1 MRLGIYSNISRD
13 TNYEIANLCASV
25 ILELGSVP
33 VFEEGFKDE
42 DLIIKSEG
50 VEFGSLSNSDVIISI
65 GGDGTLLSVISRYRE
80 YGIPF
85 VGVNKGSIGF
95 LTEIDVSSL
104 KDSIKK
110 IIDGDYEI
118 LNRLQL
124 LCQVYDKNGG
134 LKFEEVCLNDC
145 VVTRGAKLNIV
156 KMDLYIDGQYVEKF
170 YGDGIIVSTPT
181 GSTAYT
187 LAAGGPILMP
197 DMKNMIVTPLCPH
210 TLQRSSYCINEK
222 SVVEIRLGDFET
234 APIISP
240 DGRNCPDLKPYDTI
254 KITGYES
261 VIKTVMLG
269 YSGFFETVRSKITAR
284 GSFYEHKK

>member
-13 TNYEIANLCASV
+13 TDYEIANLCASN
-25 ILELGSVP
+25 ILELGGVP
-33 VFEEGFKDE
+33 VFEESFKDE
-42 DLIIKSEG
+42 PLILKNDGI
-50 VEFGSLSNSDVIISI
+50 EFGSFKDCDVIISI
-65 GGDGTLLSVISRYRE
+65 GGDGTLLTVVSKYRE
-80 YGIPF
+80 FGVPF
-85 VGVNKGSIGF
+85 VGINKGSIGF
-95 LTEIDVSSL
+95 LTEIDVSMV
-104 KDSIKK
+104 KESIRK
-110 IIDGDYEI
+110 IFDKDYEI

-124 LCQVYDKNGG
+124 LCRVFDKDGN
-134 LKFEEVCLNDC
+134 LKFEEICLNDC

-156 KMDLYIDGQYVEKF
+156 KMDLFIDGQYVEKF

-181 GSTAYT
+181 GSTAYS

-197 DMKNMIVTPLCPH
+197 NMKNMIVTPLCPH
-210 TLQRSSYCINEK
+210 TLQRSSYCIDEK

-240 DGRNCPDLKPYDTI
+240 DGRNCPELKPHDTI
-254 KITGYES
+254 MITGYES
-261 VIKTVMLG
+261 TIKTVMLG